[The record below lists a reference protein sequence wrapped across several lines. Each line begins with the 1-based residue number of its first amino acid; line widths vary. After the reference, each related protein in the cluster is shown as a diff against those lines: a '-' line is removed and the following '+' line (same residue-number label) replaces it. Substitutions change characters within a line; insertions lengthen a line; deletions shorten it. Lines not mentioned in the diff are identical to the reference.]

1 MTEVQNMMDLVNDF
15 LLYLTAE
22 KGYALNTVAAYER
35 DLYQLEQYL
44 REEGEEAVLDD
55 VRQMDYLLLRRYVAY
70 LSGKHLSKNTINRK
84 LASLRGFFRY
94 LMKLEIVDANP
105 AAEVTGL
112 KRQKRLPKF
121 LYYDEIALLLSMPG
135 EDLWGRRDRALLEVC
150 YGSGLRV
157 SELVGLNIEDVHQNG
172 GFLSVLGKG
181 GKQRIVPLG
190 ENAAAALNRYREILR
205 QTALEHTLKFLPD
218 FSPDA
223 PLFLNRRGGRL
234 SARSVRTILNRY
246 VEKAALKQKIS
257 PHALRHSFATH
268 LLENG
273 ADLRSVQELL
283 GHENIA
289 TTQIYT
295 HVSKG
300 ALRAVYEKTHPRA

>member
-1 MTEVQNMMDLVNDF
+1 MTKTKNMIDLVNDF

-22 KGYALNTVAAYER
+22 KNYAPNTIAAYER

-44 REEGEEAVLDD
+44 KESGEESALDD
-55 VRQMDYLLLRRYVAY
+55 VNQVDYPLLRCYIAY
-70 LSGKHLSKNTINRK
+70 LSSKHLAKNTINRK

-94 LMKLEIVDANP
+94 LMKLEIVDTNP

-112 KRQKRLPKF
+112 KREKRLPKF
-121 LYYDEIALLLSMPG
+121 LYYEEIALLFNMPG
-135 EDLWGRRDRALLEVC
+135 EDLWGKRDKALLEVC

-157 SELVGLNIEDVHQNG
+157 SELVGLNIGDVHQSSA
-172 GFLSVLGKG
+172 FLSVLGKG
-181 GKQRIVPLG
+181 SKQRIVPLG
-190 ENAAAALNRYREILR
+190 ETASVALRDYQEALY
-205 QTALEHTLKFLPD
+205 QTALENTLMFLPD
-218 FSPDA
+218 FSPNA
-223 PLFLNRRGGRL
+223 PLFLNQRGGRL

-295 HVSKG
+295 HVSKS